1 MVSIRD
7 VARQAGLSPATVSR
21 VLNQDDTLQVTEQT
35 RQRVIEVANKLNYQ
49 LKKSGRR
56 TAAHH
61 STDKLSIALISTFS
75 EERELNDPYF
85 RSIRTGIEVA
95 ATRWQIK
102 VDMVFRLDA
111 PKKNWKQLSQYGAV
125 IIVGNVSP
133 TLLAKIQSL
142 NPHVVMVDDDQPVT
156 NYDTVH
162 NDFSAQSYRVL
173 DYLFAKGHRNI
184 AFVGA
189 DVALYD
195 EHGMVVNERI
205 DPRHRVYRTWMATH
219 GLTENLSSFLVGW
232 DTMQAL
238 EVVPIILNKNPR
250 PTAIFAASDPIA
262 IGLYR
267 GLQTTGFK
275 IPEDIAIVSFDDIE
289 VAGFLTPSLTTVHPE
304 AEEMGKAALRLA
316 RERLVGER
324 ELPVELIIPSTLMI
338 RESV

>member
-111 PKKNWKQLSQYGAV
+111 PKKLET
-125 IIVGNVSP
+125 IIAIRCSHYCWQCEP
-133 TLLAKIQSL
+133 YFTC
-142 NPHVVMVDDDQPVT
+142 
-156 NYDTVH
+156 
-162 NDFSAQSYRVL
+162 
-173 DYLFAKGHRNI
+173 
-184 AFVGA
+184 
-189 DVALYD
+189 
-195 EHGMVVNERI
+195 
-205 DPRHRVYRTWMATH
+205 
-219 GLTENLSSFLVGW
+219 
-232 DTMQAL
+232 
-238 EVVPIILNKNPR
+238 KNPIVE
-250 PTAIFAASDPIA
+250 PTC
-262 IGLYR
+262 GYGR
-267 GLQTTGFK
+267 
-275 IPEDIAIVSFDDIE
+275 
-289 VAGFLTPSLTTVHPE
+289 
-304 AEEMGKAALRLA
+304 R
-316 RERLVGER
+316 
-324 ELPVELIIPSTLMI
+324 
-338 RESV
+338 